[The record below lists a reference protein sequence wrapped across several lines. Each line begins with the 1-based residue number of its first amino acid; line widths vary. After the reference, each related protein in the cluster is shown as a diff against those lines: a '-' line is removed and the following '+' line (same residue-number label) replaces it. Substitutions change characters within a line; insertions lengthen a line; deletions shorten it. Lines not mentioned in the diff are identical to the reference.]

1 MSNEVDFTDPS
12 GAGNFLQRYHQA
24 RNARSESESTSA
36 KNSSTNSSNTN
47 TSSNNKTE
55 PQAPSSPNS
64 LRPSKP
70 IPIGSAASAKNVWG
84 SVFHPLG
91 KSPTSANRYDLG
103 RGQLAGPGQSASEQ
117 HAKGT
122 GIDLDDRQID

>member
-1 MSNEVDFTDPS
+1 MVDEVDFTDPS

-24 RNARSESESTSA
+24 RSAAQKSESSDKTS
-36 KNSSTNSSNTN
+36 SSTPNTPEVSN
-47 TSSNNKTE
+47 
-55 PQAPSSPNS
+55 PSPPPPPSP
-64 LRPSKP
+64 RSKP
-70 IPIGSAASAKNVWG
+70 VPISSTEAAKNVWG

-91 KSPTSANRYDLG
+91 RSPRGADRYDLG

>member
-1 MSNEVDFTDPS
+1 MSNEDDFMDPS
-12 GAGNFLQRYHQA
+12 GAGNFLQRYNQA
-24 RNARSESESTSA
+24 RNARSGSESNTTDGSNA
-36 KNSSTNSSNTN
+36 SSNTNSSNN
-47 TSSNNKTE
+47 DKTG
-55 PQAPSSPNS
+55 QPSSSAPANI
-64 LRPSKP
+64 RPSKP
-70 IPIGSAASAKNVWG
+70 IAIGASSSAKDVWG

-103 RGQLAGPGQSASEQ
+103 RGQSAGPGQSASEQ

>member
-12 GAGNFLQRYHQA
+12 GAGNFLQRYNQA
-24 RNARSESESTSA
+24 RSARSGSESTSA
-36 KNSSTNSSNTN
+36 DASNASSNTN
-47 TSSNNKTE
+47 TSTADKSG
-55 PQAPSSPNS
+55 QQSSSAPVNI
-64 LRPSKP
+64 RPSKP
-70 IPIGSAASAKNVWG
+70 IAIGSSSSAKNVWG

-103 RGQLAGPGQSASEQ
+103 RGQSAGPGQSASEQ